1 MQTKYAKEVNRM
13 ERKTN
18 ILAEY
23 RQKGRDGDGV
33 PGVGAD
39 GYKVFYRVILYFT
52 QTCCA

>member
-1 MQTKYAKEVNRM
+1 M

-33 PGVGAD
+33 DAD